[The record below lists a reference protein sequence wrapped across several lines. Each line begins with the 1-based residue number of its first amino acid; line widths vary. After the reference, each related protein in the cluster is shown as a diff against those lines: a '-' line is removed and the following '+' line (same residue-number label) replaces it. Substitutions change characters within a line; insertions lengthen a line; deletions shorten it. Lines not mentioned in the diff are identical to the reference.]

1 MAKVE
6 AALSLEQI
14 LEGMRQL
21 SDQEKRALASI
32 ILLDPSFE
40 AFVEELDDGLACERA
55 ANEGPPEPFNP
66 DLSHGIRGYYM
77 ARLKSGT
84 IGD

>member
-6 AALSLEQI
+6 TTLTIEQI

-40 AFVEELDDGLACERA
+40 AFVEEVDDTLACERA
-55 ANEGPPEPFNP
+55 VNEAAPEPFSP
-66 DLSHGIRGYYM
+66 DELTQHD
-77 ARLKSGT
+77 L
-84 IGD
+84 